1 MRVTVIGAGVAGLAC
16 ALELAE
22 RGAQVEVLERE
33 PAPPRNCSWFAGGM
47 LAPWCEQENSG
58 AQIATLGAEGL
69 PWWRARFPG
78 TVCNGTL
85 VVAHARDR
93 GELQQFARR
102 TTCFEELAAPGIARL
117 EPELTDRFGAAL
129 YFAGEAH
136 LEPRAALAALRAQL
150 VAREVPIRYAAG
162 AATANHPGRTVLDC
176 SGLGARAQLPQLR
189 GVKGDMLL
197 LRLPE
202 LSLTRPVRLLHPRI
216 PVYIVPRAQHVYMV
230 GASMI
235 ESDEATRISARSMLE
250 LLSAAYALHPAFA
263 EAQILELG
271 TGVRPAFPDN
281 LPRLQWRGS
290 TLHVNGLYRHGFL
303 LAPALARRAAQA
315 LLEGRHFPE
324 VMHEDPG
331 ERRLA

>member
-1 MRVTVIGAGVAGLAC
+1 VRVTVIGAGVAGLAC

-22 RGAQVEVLERE
+22 RGAAVEVLERE

-58 AQIATLGAEGL
+58 ALIGALGAEGL
-69 PWWRARFPG
+69 PWWLARFPA

-85 VVAHARDR
+85 IVAHARDR
-93 GELQQFARR
+93 AELQQFARR
-102 TTCFEELAAPGIARL
+102 TVCFEELSGPAIAAL
-117 EPELTDRFGAAL
+117 EPDLADRFGAAL
-129 YFAGEAH
+129 YFAQEAH
-136 LEPRAALAALRAQL
+136 LEPRAALGALTAQL
-150 VAREVPIRYAAG
+150 RAREVPIRYSTD
-162 AATANHPGRTVLDC
+162 AATSRESGRAVLDC

-202 LSLTRPVRLLHPRI
+202 VSFTRPVRLLHPRI
-216 PVYIVPRAQHVYMV
+216 PVYLVPRGAHVYMV

-235 ESDEATRISARSMLE
+235 ESDAPRRISARSMLE
-250 LLSAAYALHPAFA
+250 LLSAAYALHPAFGEA
-263 EAQILELG
+263 EILEIG

-281 LPRLQWRGS
+281 LPRLQWHGS

-303 LAPALARRAAQA
+303 LAPALARRAAQV
-315 LLEGRHFPE
+315 LLEGCHFPE